1 VKNIDF
7 LPDIYRHQRALRHT
21 RLCWMGVGVLF
32 GLAIAGAASGQW
44 YFRSSLAAQLKVV
57 EPRYAISQSRKAEI
71 EQLQIGK
78 KVTQELAALYFYL
91 KHPWPR
97 TQLLA
102 AVAQPMPSSIRL
114 TDLLLVEQA
123 DTAMA
128 ARGPDGDTNHL
139 TAEAEKGAK
148 PTAKSVLAEL
158 RREHDRQQT
167 ILELSGEAM
176 VAKELH
182 EYVDS
187 LAKSPLFA
195 SASLNGLESG
205 GEAKNGVAS
214 FHIRIVVRPGYG
226 QPGTPSL
233 KSASPAVAMAGA
245 AGRGETGNSGGSP

>member
-1 VKNIDF
+1 MKNIDF

-44 YFRSSLAAQLKVV
+44 YFRSSLAAQLRVV
-57 EPRYAISQSRKAEI
+57 EPRYAISQSRQAEI
-71 EQLQIGK
+71 LQLESGK

-97 TQLLA
+97 TQLFA
-102 AVAQPMPSSIRL
+102 AVAEPMPSSIRL

-123 DTAMA
+123 ETAIA
-128 ARGPDGDTNHL
+128 ARGPDGDTNHS

-167 ILELSGEAM
+167 ILELSGEAT

-195 SASLNGLESG
+195 SASLKGLESG
-205 GEAKNGVAS
+205 GEAKKGVNS

-226 QPGTPSL
+226 QPGAPPL
-233 KSASPAVAMAGA
+233 KAASPAVAMAGEA
-245 AGRGETGNSGGSP
+245 DRSATNNSGGSP